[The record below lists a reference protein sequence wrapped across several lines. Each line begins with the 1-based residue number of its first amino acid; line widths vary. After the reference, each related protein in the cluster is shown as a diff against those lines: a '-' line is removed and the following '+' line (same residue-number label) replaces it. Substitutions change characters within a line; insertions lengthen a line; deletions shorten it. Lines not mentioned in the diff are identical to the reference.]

1 MFIDVH
7 CHIDFYKDK
16 EIKEIVE
23 RARKNRVGI
32 IVNNGINPETN
43 RRTLEL
49 AEEYNEIKAAL
60 GIYPIDALK
69 MSDSEIDSEIDFI
82 RENKNDVA
90 AIGEVGIDLK
100 ESQDLEKQKENFQ
113 KFIDLSI
120 ELNKPIIV
128 HSRKAELECIEML
141 EKAGAKKVIMHVF
154 SGKFALLKRIEENG
168 WYVTVPTNSK
178 YSEQFQIIAEK
189 IKIKNLLCETDS
201 PFMHPEKERNNEPK
215 NIIESY
221 RKIAQLKDLDMK
233 DVEKEIESNYK
244 NLFGKGL

>member
-7 CHIDFYKDK
+7 CHINIYKDS
-16 EIKEIVE
+16 EIEKIVE
-23 RARKNRVGI
+23 RARKAKIGI
-32 IVNNGINPETN
+32 IVNNGINPQTN

-49 AEEYNEIKAAL
+49 SEKFPEIKAAL
-60 GIYPIDALK
+60 GIYPIDALE
-69 MSDSEIDSEIDFI
+69 MSDNDIEEEIEFI
-82 RENKNDVA
+82 RESKNKIA

-100 ESQDLEKQKENFQ
+100 ESHDLERQKKNFQ
-113 KFIDLSI
+113 KFIDLAL

-128 HSRKAELECIEML
+128 HSRKAESECIEML

-154 SGKFALLKRIEENG
+154 SGKFALVKRIEANG
-168 WYVTVPTNSK
+168 WFVTVPTNAK

-189 IKIKNLLCETDS
+189 INIKNLLCETDS

-233 DVEKEIESNYK
+233 DVEKAIESNYK
-244 NLFGKGL
+244 SVFG

>member
-7 CHIDFYKDK
+7 CHIDSYKDK

-23 RARKNRVGI
+23 RARKAKVGI

-49 AEEYNEIKAAL
+49 AQEYKEIKAAL

-69 MSDSEIDSEIDFI
+69 MSDSDIDNEIDFI

-100 ESQDLEKQKENFQ
+100 ESQDLEKQKKNFQ
-113 KFIDLSI
+113 KFIDLAI
-120 ELNKPIIV
+120 ELDKPIIV

-141 EKAGAKKVIMHVF
+141 EKSKIKKVIMHVF
-154 SGKFALLKRIEENG
+154 SGKFAIVKRIEANG
-168 WYVTVPTNSK
+168 WYITVPTNAK

-189 IKIKNLLCETDS
+189 INIKNLLCETDS

-215 NIIESY
+215 NVIESY
-221 RKIAQLKDLDMK
+221 RKIAQEKNLDLK
-233 DVEKEIESNYK
+233 DVENTIENNYK
-244 NLFGKGL
+244 NLFGKDL